1 MRLRPIMVAAGFLLL
16 GLALVHAE
24 FAEEIEETEEDA
36 NFNYLNL
43 SN

>member
-1 MRLRPIMVAAGFLLL
+1 MVAAGFLLL

-36 NFNYLNL
+36 RSTRQNFNYLNL